1 MPGSKNNKIVFKI
14 LFLACCVY
22 IGKGKGEVVVGIL
35 AFQLFSESKNFIIR
49 QEQKIYLIIP
59 K

>member
-1 MPGSKNNKIVFKI
+1 MPGSKNNKICFKN
-14 LFLACCVY
+14 LFLAIRVY
-22 IGKGKGEVVVGIL
+22 MGKGKGEVVVGIL

-49 QEQKIYLIIP
+49 QEQKTWSYQN